1 TQEIIA
7 SNLKEFRKRHKLTQ
21 EQLAKK
27 LKITQSAVASLESN
41 RRNPGSKLL
50 KDIADFFDV
59 SQSYLKEESEN
70 KKEPY
75 ISRESLVSNFLK
87 YLIDSGVIKDSENI
101 DKVTQEM
108 IMNMIKKEID
118 IIKKGDL

>member
-1 TQEIIA
+1 MIG
-7 SNLKEFRKRHKLTQ
+7 NRLKMLRKEKKLTQ